1 MRGESGRKENK
12 RRELKSDKCGG
23 KYTKLHE

>member
-1 MRGESGRKENK
+1 MRGESGRKGNK